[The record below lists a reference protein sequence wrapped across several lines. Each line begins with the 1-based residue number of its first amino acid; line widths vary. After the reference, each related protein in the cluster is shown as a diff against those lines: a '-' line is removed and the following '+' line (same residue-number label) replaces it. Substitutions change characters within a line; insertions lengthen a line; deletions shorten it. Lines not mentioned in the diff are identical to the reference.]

1 MSHTLHFTAPAIALA
16 GLFIWASLVA
26 PTTVFAQSVS
36 SERALLNTHAEL
48 RGMAILRGEDQRLQ
62 IDPAGSQA
70 VTADQALWADRRQ
83 WFGRRS
89 SRRTLPSHRS
99 RNGARLIARGR
110 CSAGAQP
117 LRRRGVRSS
126 GRSETSPSVCEP
138 PGGSKGRGARH
149 DFSHKTP
156 RN

>member
-16 GLFIWASLVA
+16 GLFSWASLVA

-70 VTADQALWADRRQ
+70 VTAEQAL
-83 WFGRRS
+83 
-89 SRRTLPSHRS
+89 L
-99 RNGARLIARGR
+99 
-110 CSAGAQP
+110 
-117 LRRRGVRSS
+117 
-126 GRSETSPSVCEP
+126 GRSATVVSASVEQADP
-138 PGGSKGRGARH
+138 PISSVAQLCPLDSTRALLGQCTAAEA
-149 DFSHKTP
+149 P
-156 RN
+156 RREK

>member
-70 VTADQALWADRRQ
+70 VTPEQAL
-83 WFGRRS
+83 
-89 SRRTLPSHRS
+89 L
-99 RNGARLIARGR
+99 
-110 CSAGAQP
+110 
-117 LRRRGVRSS
+117 
-126 GRSETSPSVCEP
+126 GRSATVVSASVEQADP
-138 PGGSKGRGARH
+138 PISSVAQLCPLDSTRALLGQCTAAEA
-149 DFSHKTP
+149 P
-156 RN
+156 RREK

>member
-70 VTADQALWADRRQ
+70 VTSEQALLSRSATVVSASVEQADPPISSVAQLCPLDSTRALLGQCTAAEAPRR
-83 WFGRRS
+83 
-89 SRRTLPSHRS
+89 
-99 RNGARLIARGR
+99 
-110 CSAGAQP
+110 
-117 LRRRGVRSS
+117 
-126 GRSETSPSVCEP
+126 E
-138 PGGSKGRGARH
+138 K
-149 DFSHKTP
+149 
-156 RN
+156 

>member
-70 VTADQALWADRRQ
+70 VTAEQAL
-83 WFGRRS
+83 
-89 SRRTLPSHRS
+89 L
-99 RNGARLIARGR
+99 
-110 CSAGAQP
+110 
-117 LRRRGVRSS
+117 
-126 GRSETSPSVCEP
+126 GRSATVVSASVEQADP
-138 PGGSKGRGARH
+138 PISSVAQLCPLDSTRALLGQCTAAEA
-149 DFSHKTP
+149 P
-156 RN
+156 RREK